1 MAALQIL
8 GMKHS
13 GKSTLGAL
21 AARRLGWDFADL
33 DYLLEKEYPGTH
45 RLSAREIYREL
56 GQETFQAYEARA
68 ALKVVPLLEKGSF
81 VLAWGGGT
89 ATNPAA
95 VQALRDYGVLVLLEE
110 RSELLFERIV
120 RGGLPAFLSKQN
132 PWEDFQRLYQERM
145 ALMETLT
152 TNRVTLGGSTIEVA
166 LTKLLQTLEGELH
179 ARQQFRTPL

>member
-1 MAALQIL
+1 MAALQLL

-21 AARRLGWDFADL
+21 AARRLGWGFADL
-33 DYLLEKEYPGTH
+33 DTLLEREHLGTP

-56 GQETFQAYEARA
+56 GQEAFQAYEAQA
-68 ALKVVPLLEKGSF
+68 AWKVVPLLEKGSY

-95 VQALRDYGVLVLLEE
+95 VQALQNHGVLVLLNE
-110 RSELLFERIV
+110 RAELLFERIL
-120 RGGLPAFLSKQN
+120 RGGLPAFLSKET

-152 TNRVTLGGSTIEVA
+152 TNRVNLAGSTIDVA